1 MKNKTTAI
9 LVTAALLLAS
19 AGIGKAAAYFTTYA
33 EVKGSM
39 PIHLGD
45 TTTITE
51 ETDGTEKEVTITNSL
66 NSNKAVW
73 VRAKAIT
80 GEKYKEG
87 LVYSETE
94 NWTEDGEWHIYNE
107 PLEPG
112 ETAQMHVSIT
122 DWPKEDVGKDF
133 NVVIVYETTP
143 AVEDGEKDGELSYL
157 AADWKGSAS
166 NGAEE
171 GGAEG

>member
-19 AGIGKAAAYFTTYA
+19 AGIGKAAAYFTTYV

-39 PIHLGD
+39 PVHLGD

-51 ETDGTEKEVTITNSL
+51 ETDGTQKEVTITNSV

-94 NWTEDGEWHIYNE
+94 NWTEDAEWYVYNE

-112 ETAQMHVSIT
+112 EEARMHVSIT

-143 AVEDGEKDGELSYL
+143 AVENSETDGEISYL
-157 AADWKGSAS
+157 EADWN
-166 NGAEE
+166 NGASDEPKE